1 MNIFRFVWTLT
12 PNNEQ
17 VLEDRLSDKKEAL
30 LEKELVLEEVV
41 SLTKKLRKQASDGRQ
56 ETLQL
61 SKKVTMG
68 VGHERVKYSN
78 NSGLV
83 RAFSGDQCSARLR
96 KKATRAVIRK

>member
-1 MNIFRFVWTLT
+1 M
-12 PNNEQ
+12 
-17 VLEDRLSDKKEAL
+17 SDKKEAL

-68 VGHERVKYSN
+68 GPGMNARSIFDTNRNYIELQLFAHHPPPTLDGHIHICLFLCARWPVTRVVS
-78 NSGLV
+78 
-83 RAFSGDQCSARLR
+83 
-96 KKATRAVIRK
+96 I